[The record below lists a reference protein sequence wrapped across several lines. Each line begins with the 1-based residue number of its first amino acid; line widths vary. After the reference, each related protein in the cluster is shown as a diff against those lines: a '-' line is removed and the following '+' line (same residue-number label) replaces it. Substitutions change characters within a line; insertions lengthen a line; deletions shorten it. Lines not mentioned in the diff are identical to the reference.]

1 MKLKRLTP
9 ERLGIAREEYDKLI
23 NPVVKKL
30 LGEYSTFEWVMYRA
44 SEPTDFWK
52 RDLPADTVR
61 QKLQKTIFYALRDM
75 MCESFVSFYGPT
87 TGPTETSRVV
97 QWAAIEASHILHC
110 PEDVDAESAAYE
122 VESYP
127 RHASSYLG
135 EAGLKRVAEK
145 LGFDGDPDSLA
156 PALDELYPDPAEYDY
171 EEEKKADIE
180 KDIDNDCLFF
190 CSTLAEVEE
199 ISWRDNWEG
208 VPRSS
213 VGYLLFIDEEKDLAR
228 IAAIR
233 PEIPLC
239 TEFDHLCMFT
249 HAPAPKEK
257 DLTQGDST
265 VLATLE
271 QAIGKGFLV
280 QIQYVDRDGEET
292 ERLIR
297 PDKLEQKATG
307 WYLSAY
313 CTLREDQRTFCVNRI
328 RKAVQT
334 VIPVPHDDEEHQDVQ
349 EQPQAE
355 KETPEVPQN
364 AIAPHPPIRK
374 TGETRI
380 TTFVDR
386 NEAKSRVY
394 ECVNDNHDTS
404 DRVLTTIYV
413 VLSGAVLAVLGFLF
427 SRFFLD

>member
-30 LGEYSTFEWVMYRA
+30 LGEYSTFEWVMYRV
-44 SEPTDFWK
+44 SEPTEFWK

-61 QKLQKTIFYALRDM
+61 QKLQKAIFYALRDM

-97 QWAAIEASHILHC
+97 QWAALEANHILHH

-122 VESYP
+122 VETYP

-135 EAGLKRVAEK
+135 EAGLKRIAEK
-145 LGFDGDPDSLA
+145 LDFNGDPDSLA

-171 EEEKKADIE
+171 EEEKKVDIE

-208 VPRSS
+208 VPHSS
-213 VGYLLFIDEEKDLAR
+213 VGYLLFIDEEKNLAR

-239 TEFDHLCMFT
+239 TTFDRLCTFT
-249 HAPAPKEK
+249 HAPAEKEK
-257 DLTQGDST
+257 DLTRDDSA
-265 VLATLE
+265 VLTTLE

-307 WYLSAY
+307 WYLNAY

-328 RKAVQT
+328 RKAVLT
-334 VIPVPHDDEEHQDVQ
+334 VIPAPHDDEEIQDVQ

-355 KETPEVPQN
+355 QVTPEVPQDV
-364 AIAPHPPIRK
+364 IAPHPPIRR

-380 TTFVDR
+380 TTFEDG
-386 NEAKSRVY
+386 NEKKNRVY
-394 ECVNDNHDTS
+394 ERDNINS
-404 DRVLTTIYV
+404 DIPARIFTAIYIV
-413 VLSGAVLAVLGFLF
+413 ISSAVLAILGFLF

>member
-30 LGEYSTFEWVMYRA
+30 LGEYSTFEWVMYRV
-44 SEPTDFWK
+44 SEPTEFWK

-61 QKLQKTIFYALRDM
+61 QKLQKAIFYALRDM

-97 QWAAIEASHILHC
+97 QWAALEANHILHH

-122 VESYP
+122 VETYP

-135 EAGLKRVAEK
+135 EAGLKRIAEK
-145 LGFDGDPDSLA
+145 LDFNGDPDSLA

-171 EEEKKADIE
+171 EEEKNVDIE

-208 VPRSS
+208 VPHSS
-213 VGYLLFIDEEKDLAR
+213 VGYLLFIDEEKNLAR

-239 TEFDHLCMFT
+239 TTFDRLCTFA
-249 HAPAPKEK
+249 HVPAEKEK
-257 DLTQGDST
+257 DLTQDDST
-265 VLATLE
+265 VLTTLE

-307 WYLSAY
+307 WYLNAY

-328 RKAVQT
+328 RKAVLT
-334 VIPVPHDDEEHQDVQ
+334 VIPAPHDNEELQDVQ

-355 KETPEVPQN
+355 QATPEATQDV
-364 AIAPHPPIRK
+364 IAPRPPIRR

-380 TTFVDR
+380 TTFEDG
-386 NEAKSRVY
+386 NEKKNRVY
-394 ECVNDNHDTS
+394 ERDNTNS
-404 DRVLTTIYV
+404 DIAARIFTAIYIV
-413 VLSGAVLAVLGFLF
+413 ISSAVLAILGFLF

>member
-61 QKLQKTIFYALRDM
+61 QKLQKAIFYALRDM

-110 PEDVDAESAAYE
+110 PEEVDAESIAYE

-156 PALDELYPDPAEYDY
+156 PALDELYPNPAEYDY

-213 VGYLLFIDEEKDLAR
+213 VGYLLFIDEEKDQAR
-228 IAAIR
+228 IAAVR

-257 DLTQGDST
+257 DLTQNDSA

-334 VIPVPHDDEEHQDVQ
+334 VIPAPHADEEHQDVQ

-364 AIAPHPPIRK
+364 AIVPHPPIRK

-380 TTFVDR
+380 TTFEDR
-386 NEAKSRVY
+386 SEKKSRVY

-413 VLSGAVLAVLGFLF
+413 VLSGAVMAVLGFLF

>member
-30 LGEYSTFEWVMYRA
+30 LGEYSTFEWVMYRV
-44 SEPTDFWK
+44 SEPTEFWK

-61 QKLQKTIFYALRDM
+61 QKLQKAIFYALRDM

-97 QWAAIEASHILHC
+97 QWAALEANHILHH
-110 PEDVDAESAAYE
+110 PEEVDAESAAYE
-122 VESYP
+122 VETYP

-135 EAGLKRVAEK
+135 EAGLKRIAEK
-145 LGFDGDPDSLA
+145 LDFDGDPDSLA

-171 EEEKKADIE
+171 EEEKKVDIE

-199 ISWRDNWEG
+199 ISWRDSWEG

-213 VGYLLFIDEEKDLAR
+213 VGYLLFLDEEKNLAR
-228 IAAIR
+228 IAPIR

-239 TEFDHLCMFT
+239 TEFDHVCAFT
-249 HAPAPKEK
+249 HAHAEKEK
-257 DLTQGDST
+257 DLTEDDSAM
-265 VLATLE
+265 LATLE
-271 QAIGKGFLV
+271 QSIGKGFLV

-307 WYLSAY
+307 WYLNAY

-328 RKAVQT
+328 RKAVLT
-334 VIPVPHDDEEHQDVQ
+334 LIPAPHDDEELQDVQ

-355 KETPEVPQN
+355 QATPEVPQDV
-364 AIAPHPPIRK
+364 IAPHPPIRR

-380 TTFVDR
+380 TTFEDG
-386 NEAKSRVY
+386 NEKKNRVY
-394 ECVNDNHDTS
+394 ERDNTNS
-404 DRVLTTIYV
+404 EIPARIFTAIYIV
-413 VLSGAVLAVLGFLF
+413 ISSAVLAILGFLF

>member
-61 QKLQKTIFYALRDM
+61 QKLQKAIFYALRDM

-110 PEDVDAESAAYE
+110 PEEVDAESIAYE

-156 PALDELYPDPAEYDY
+156 PALDELYPNPAEYDY

-213 VGYLLFIDEEKDLAR
+213 VGYLLFIDEEKDQAR
-228 IAAIR
+228 IAAVR

-257 DLTQGDST
+257 DLTQDDSA

-328 RKAVQT
+328 HKAVQT
-334 VIPVPHDDEEHQDVQ
+334 VIPAPHDNEKHQDMQ
-349 EQPQAE
+349 EQPQTG

-380 TTFVDR
+380 TTFEDR
-386 NEAKSRVY
+386 SEKKSRVY

-413 VLSGAVLAVLGFLF
+413 VLSGAVMAVLGFLF